1 MGHCFQS
8 WYNVSNTLEMCKISF
23 HICLS
28 KKKKKR
34 WLIRDSVSLR
44 TWSVSSKKLDYVKS
58 QEEAGFKG
66 NSSNICALVIKGGER
81 LFIHGMWPVGREGCR
96 PGEGLLWS
104 QMDLDGK
111 EDARESQ
118 AAHAILGALHK
129 SLFFHSVPVLMPTN
143 VFVDRLLKIC
153 RLLKLSLILGDIT
166 QGIFFK

>member
-1 MGHCFQS
+1 MYQIPWRCVNFLFIFA
-8 WYNVSNTLEMCKISF
+8 YL
-23 HICLS
+23 
-28 KKKKKR
+28 KKKKR

-66 NSSNICALVIKGGER
+66 NSSNICALVMKGGER

-153 RLLKLSLILGDIT
+153 SLLKLSLILGDIT
-166 QGIFFK
+166 EGGFFK